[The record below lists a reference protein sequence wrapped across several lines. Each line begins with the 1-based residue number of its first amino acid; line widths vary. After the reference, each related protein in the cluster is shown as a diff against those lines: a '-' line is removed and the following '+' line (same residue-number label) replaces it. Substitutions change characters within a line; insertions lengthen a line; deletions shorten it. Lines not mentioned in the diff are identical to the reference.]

1 MSTKEFNFEDS
12 VKELEKIASA
22 LEKQD
27 ISLDESIALFEKG
40 ITISK
45 QCSDYLDNAKQKIIL
60 LTEAEGEK

>member
-12 VKELEKIASA
+12 VKELEKIAAA

-27 ISLDESIALFEKG
+27 ITLDESIALFEKG
-40 ITISK
+40 ITLSK

-60 LTEAEGEK
+60 LTEAEAKA